1 MVPTKHQPCQP
12 YTIQYLN
19 PHWQEIKIAGFLPGR
34 QAQSS
39 ERCVCQSR
47 DLESVH
53 VHSDVKC
60 SMFKAQTG
68 ILSPPPNPHAYCI
81 IHKTSIDDCIRG
93 LQLFLFC
100 CEANSSRDFNL
111 VPHNAI
117 FLYSYSS
124 RDKAQGHKKYHKW
137 PDHNRHSSDIMNVAI
152 MTNHHCICFHKGAP
166 AVSSARHSHDSG

>member
-12 YTIQYLN
+12 YTI

-117 FLYSYSS
+117 FCIHIQAET
-124 RDKAQGHKKYHKW
+124 RHKVIKNIINGLTTIGIHQ
-137 PDHNRHSSDIMNVAI
+137 IL
-152 MTNHHCICFHKGAP
+152 
-166 AVSSARHSHDSG
+166 